1 MAQPLRAYADM
12 ELRHFGMVRATVG
25 LAAVRKEPNM
35 KRFLTSVALGLC
47 VLAVNPMVACQSEAA
62 SDFGFEFDEADMRQA
77 VVGSYIGTTKDT
89 GQSVRVILEQTGAP
103 TAKSAQH
110 YKRVQCSTRS
120 FVKPA
125 AACLDTTEMEI
136 TAHVT
141 SERPEMADVDLTG
154 KFGVYGFELSR
165 GQLSLFGVGQK
176 VMLHATF
183 SSDAGGLIEWRY
195 ETDSAALS
203 LELTKETPQ

>member
-1 MAQPLRAYADM
+1 
-12 ELRHFGMVRATVG
+12 
-25 LAAVRKEPNM
+25 M

-47 VLAVNPMVACQSEAA
+47 VLAINPMVACQSEAA
-62 SDFGFEFDEADMRQA
+62 SDFEFDEADMRQA

-103 TAKSAQH
+103 SAKSAQH

-125 AACLDTTEMEI
+125 AACLDLTEMEI

-141 SERPEMADVDLTG
+141 SERPQIAEVDLSG

-165 GQLSLFGVGQK
+165 GQLSLSGVGQK
-176 VMLHATF
+176 IALSATF
-183 SSDAGGLIEWRY
+183 SSDAGGLIDWYYYTSEGG
-195 ETDSAALS
+195 TVS
-203 LELTKETPQ
+203 LELTKETAQ